1 MPAVGGRVQRSPRA
15 LAMTPDRRD
24 MVRFTLLVFVVAF
37 FAVPLIATHVPVA
50 ILACVT
56 VAGALAAGVVLYLTR
71 RSR

>member
-1 MPAVGGRVQRSPRA
+1 
-15 LAMTPDRRD
+15 
-24 MVRFTLLVFVVAF
+24 MVRFTLLVLVVAF
-37 FAVPLIATHVPVA
+37 FAVPLIATRVPVA